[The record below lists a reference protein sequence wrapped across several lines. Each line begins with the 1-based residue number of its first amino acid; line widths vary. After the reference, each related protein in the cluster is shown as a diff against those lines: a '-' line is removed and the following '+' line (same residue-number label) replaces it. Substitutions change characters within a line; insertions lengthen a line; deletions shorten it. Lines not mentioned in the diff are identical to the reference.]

1 MTEYNL
7 NFKNSIFTKQAI
19 KAAKEKTIK
28 NESVEPQASEIKN
41 YLEEK
46 CDNAG
51 IFKEL
56 TDE

>member
-1 MTEYNL
+1 MENFSYD
-7 NFKNSIFTKQAI
+7 FKNSIFTKQAI
-19 KAAKEKTIK
+19 KAAKEKAIK
-28 NESVEPQASEIKN
+28 KESAETQASEIKS